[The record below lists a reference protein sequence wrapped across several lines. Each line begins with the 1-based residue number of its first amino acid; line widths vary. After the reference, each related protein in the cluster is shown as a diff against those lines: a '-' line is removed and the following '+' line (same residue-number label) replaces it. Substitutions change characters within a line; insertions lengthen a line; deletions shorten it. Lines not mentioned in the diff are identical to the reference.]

1 MRIISNY
8 KVMSNICLVTTRAED
23 LTTFF
28 VMEMQTA
35 ARNKLCLHDIFIII
49 TTENCVDFSK

>member
-8 KVMSNICLVTTRAED
+8 KAMTNMPCDDKSRRSHNL
-23 LTTFF
+23 F